1 MLKRLVLAVIVL
13 VIAAAAAAAAYWWA
27 WPREQTQAAERPDI
41 PFAPLVDERLK
52 DPDNPT
58 KVFRVDFARIEH
70 NVPLSR
76 SDPASCGPPRRSSPS
91 SSAPWPSPPLAS
103 AAVPASACSTTG

>member
-13 VIAAAAAAAAYWWA
+13 VVAVGAAAAGWWV

-70 NVPLSR
+70 DVPLSR
-76 SDPASCGPPRRSSPS
+76 VRPGQAHAGQSPD
-91 SSAPWPSPPLAS
+91 S
-103 AAVPASACSTTG
+103 AAGGSRSDLRRG